1 VQPSEKN
8 KLLASQSEKTLSRV
22 EGLIQESV
30 KYSRGETMFPSQ
42 VIEELKSKNSIDELD
57 TVTRSSK
64 KRRSVVP
71 LTASEAAEAFTDA
84 VESLVA
90 EVEKNTM
97 IQQFEVMKLTTELSL
112 QEQGIDRTYTE
123 RKEREEGIQE
133 SLDEDDEKH
142 ENMENHNN
150 HEKSGNQEAEEE
162 NGKKVEE
169 VEKSEISQISR
180 SGIEES
186 KRSLA
191 TDVSDSQFIE

>member
-1 VQPSEKN
+1 
-8 KLLASQSEKTLSRV
+8 
-22 EGLIQESV
+22 
-30 KYSRGETMFPSQ
+30 MFPSQ

-123 RKEREEGIQE
+123 RKEREDGIQE
-133 SLDEDDEKH
+133 SLDEDH
-142 ENMENHNN
+142 ENMDNN
-150 HEKSGNQEAEEE
+150 HEKNGNQEEEMEMGKE
-162 NGKKVEE
+162 NGKKVDD

-191 TDVSDSQFIE
+191 TVMSDSNFIE